1 MTTGTGRLTPP
12 REKEPMPDTG
22 SYTDLEILG
31 MIGTA
36 DSSEIR
42 PNRGAVIDPD
52 YTARFARAHEEGG
65 FDRVLIGYGSGWSE
79 GTQVAAHVAGH
90 TERLGL
96 LVAHR
101 PGVVH
106 PTLASRTFATLDQFS
121 RGRVAVHIIT
131 GGNDAEQRREGDYLT
146 HDERY
151 ARTDEYLQILRAAW
165 DEPGPRDFKGTY
177 YTFEGFAPQVFPY
190 QDRHLDLFFGGS
202 SEAAYSVGARHCDT
216 YMLWGEPLKETGEQI
231 SSVAEQAR
239 ASGRA
244 ERPRISVSFRPILGR
259 TDEDAWE
266 RAHGILDS
274 INGEVGAAFR
284 QQVNR
289 LHPQGEAPQNA
300 GSRRLLAAAEKGDLH
315 DRALWTP
322 TTKAVGGGGNSTAL
336 VGSPETVAAAILDY
350 VEIGVD
356 TVLIRGYEPLQDAI
370 DYGKHLLPLVRQE
383 VAHRRLTRGHTR
395 AEAAAV

>member
-1 MTTGTGRLTPP
+1 MTHP
-12 REKEPMPDTG
+12 G
-22 SYTDLEILG
+22 SYTGVEILG

-36 DSSEIR
+36 DASEIR
-42 PNRGAVIDPD
+42 PNDGPVIDPA
-52 YTARFARAHEEGG
+52 YTARFAQAHEEGG

-79 GTQVAAHVAGH
+79 GTQVAAYVAQH

-121 RGRVAVHIIT
+121 RGRVAVHTIT
-131 GGNDAEQRREGDYLT
+131 GGADAEQRREGDYLT

-151 ARTDEYLQILRAAW
+151 ARTDEYLQILRQAW
-165 DEPGPRDFKGTY
+165 DEPGPRDFDGTY
-177 YTFEGFAPQVFPY
+177 YKFEGFTPQVFPY

-202 SEAAYSVGARHCDT
+202 SPAAYAVGAKHADT
-216 YMLWGEPLKETGEQI
+216 FMLWGEPLKETGEQI
-231 SSVAEQAR
+231 ASVAQQA
-239 ASGRA
+239 AAAGRVG
-244 ERPRISVSFRPILGR
+244 RPRISVSFRPILGR
-259 TDEDAWE
+259 TDEAAWE
-266 RAHGILDS
+266 RAHDILDTM
-274 INGEVGAAFR
+274 NGSVGNAFR
-284 QQVNR
+284 QQVAK
-289 LHPQGEAPQNA
+289 LHPQGQAPQNA
-300 GSRRLLAAAEKGDLH
+300 GSQRLLAAAEKGDLH
-315 DRALWTP
+315 DRCLWTP

-383 VAHRRLTRGHTR
+383 LAHRAAARPT
-395 AEAAAV
+395 AEAV